1 MSKPLLSCGPH
12 IEKPWKDSLGH
23 RTVTGN
29 LLGSAFRIEVNISHT
44 RFEAELSGLSENTT
58 PASLAKTLG
67 VVRVVVVVL
76 VLVLVVAAG
85 RVVTIG
91 ALPTRTA
98 DGPGGADGELA
109 LAVEATL
116 EGDAADEIVTEPELR
131 RIATPRPSKYERRQK
146 ARTRMMAP
154 KNPRAMVNYSSNR
167 SIVLHRPVSRSD
179 ELLRVD
185 QRGA

>member
-98 DGPGGADGELA
+98 DGSIRLMASLHWQWRPRWRAAPSMNRGGATAEEDRH
-109 LAVEATL
+109 V
-116 EGDAADEIVTEPELR
+116 AA
-131 RIATPRPSKYERRQK
+131 Q
-146 ARTRMMAP
+146 
-154 KNPRAMVNYSSNR
+154 
-167 SIVLHRPVSRSD
+167 
-179 ELLRVD
+179 
-185 QRGA
+185 